1 MSELQTDSARIPVL
15 LLEPDAW
22 RFRGMTTVLEESGQ
36 IRVIGEGDFA
46 RILTLEKRP
55 DDLNP
60 RVCLLAHRLI
70 IEYGLAV
77 IPHIN
82 DLFAGI
88 AVLVHGE
95 HDSLEVA
102 AEVLASGA
110 KGFFDLSAPI
120 GYLPTAVKVVSQ
132 GKMWGPREAVAM
144 MAQRVAERSSTEE
157 RPGDGRSLSEDDLL
171 LLRYLHDGLSNKE
184 MASRLHVAE
193 VTIKTRMGR
202 LYRKFGVN
210 TRVQLLAAAL
220 RERYVI

>member
-1 MSELQTDSARIPVL
+1 MPVL

-36 IRVIGEGDFA
+36 ISVIGENDFA
-46 RILTLEKRP
+46 RILTLETRP
-55 DDLNP
+55 DGYDP

-77 IPHIN
+77 IAHLN
-82 DLFAGI
+82 DLFAGMGI
-88 AVLVHGE
+88 LVHGE

-102 AEVLASGA
+102 AEVLAAGA

-157 RPGDGRSLSEDDLL
+157 RSGVGRILSEDDLL

-184 MASRLHVAE
+184 MASHLHVAE

-210 TRVQLLAAAL
+210 TRVQLLAAAI
-220 RERYVI
+220 RERYVL

>member
-1 MSELQTDSARIPVL
+1 
-15 LLEPDAW
+15 
-22 RFRGMTTVLEESGQ
+22 FRGMAAVLEESGEV
-36 IRVIGEGDFA
+36 RVIGERNFA
-46 RILTLEKRP
+46 RILTLEQLP

-70 IEYGLAV
+70 IEYGLAT
-77 IPHIN
+77 IPHIT
-82 DLFAGI
+82 DLFSGI
-88 AVLVHGE
+88 GVLVHGE
-95 HDSLEVA
+95 HGSLEVA
-102 AEVLASGA
+102 AEVLAVGA
-110 KGFFDLSAPI
+110 KGFFDLSEPI
-120 GYLPTAVKVVSQ
+120 GYLPTAVKLASR

-144 MAQRVAERSSTEE
+144 MAQRVVERSSTEQKA
-157 RPGDGRSLSEDDLL
+157 GDGRSLSEDDLL